1 MERKAGEQRGR
12 DETEK
17 ERKRQQGGDGRDN
30 VGGNWREKMTVMRGI
45 VYPSSQTVVSGT
57 ESCALILKMHTVD
70 CWNDI
75 RGGET
80 GWRRRQLCVELSTL
94 V

>member
-30 VGGNWREKMTVMRGI
+30 VGGKLE
-45 VYPSSQTVVSGT
+45 
-57 ESCALILKMHTVD
+57 
-70 CWNDI
+70 
-75 RGGET
+75 GEDDSYA
-80 GWRRRQLCVELSTL
+80 RNCLP
-94 V
+94 